1 MHTTSTTLLARVREL
16 GDADAWG
23 RFVRVYS
30 PLLYSWARQMG
41 LRHEDAVDLVQDVF
55 AVLVQK
61 LPTFDYDT
69 HGRFR
74 GWLWTVTRRRWV
86 ERRRRARLPLD
97 PARDPAELPDA
108 DDPPDTGVGVEEAEF
123 RAHLLRNVLPTLRG
137 NFHASTWQAF
147 WKHVVEGRPAAA
159 VAAEEGVSVA
169 AVYKAKLRVTAHL
182 SRELG
187 DLLNR

>member
-23 RFVRVYS
+23 RFVRAYS
-30 PLLYSWARQMG
+30 PLLYTWAKQMG

-61 LPTFDYDT
+61 LPTFDYDE

-86 ERRRRARLPLD
+86 ERRRRAKLPLD
-97 PARDPAELPDA
+97 AARDPAELPDA
-108 DDPPDTGVGVEEAEF
+108 DAETGLEEIEF

-137 NFHASTWQAF
+137 SFHDSTWQAF

-159 VAAEEGVSVA
+159 VAAEEGVSIA
-169 AVYKAKLRVTAHL
+169 SVYKAKLRVTAHL
-182 SRELG
+182 SKELG

>member
-16 GDADAWG
+16 DDADAWG

-30 PLLYSWARQMG
+30 PLLYSWARQMS

-61 LPTFDYDT
+61 LPTFDYDE

-97 PARDPAELPDA
+97 GGRNPDDLPGA
-108 DDPPDTGVGVEEAEF
+108 AGPPDTGADVEEAEF
-123 RAHLLRNVLPTLRG
+123 RTHLLRNVLPTLRG
-137 NFHASTWQAF
+137 NFHDSTWQAF
-147 WKHVVEGRPAAA
+147 WMHVVEGRPAAA
-159 VAAEEGVSVA
+159 VAAEQGLSVA

-182 SRELG
+182 SKELG